1 MELIQNGNIFNQ
13 NNPVKNIETPPPF
26 SVRTMAEWE
35 EMQAIVI
42 TWTSFTNVLTEI
54 VRYAKEEVEVIIMAR
69 PNQVTTIQNTL
80 SNNGIDM
87 DNVTILTDDYNS
99 IWVRDYGGN
108 PAYAND
114 VDSLLFIDW
123 IYNRN
128 RPRDDT
134 IPETVANYLDV
145 PIYNTTAAPLDL
157 VNTGGN
163 FMADGL
169 GTGFSSKLVLN
180 ENGPGNIW
188 GESNHSE
195 EEVDQIMFDFMGID
209 EYIKM
214 DVLPYDGINH
224 IDMHMKLLDE
234 QTLLIGDFPEGVSDG
249 PQLEAN
255 LLYVLDN
262 FKTKFDTDFR
272 VERIIQPPCGNGNYP
287 PQCSNP
293 FEYRTYTNALFVNKT
308 ILVPIYN
315 TQYDDEALAKWA
327 EMMPGYKIR
336 GIDCTQI
343 INSGG
348 AIHCITKEVGVDDP
362 LWIAHGELPDLTPSE
377 NTDDYV
383 VDAIVK
389 HRSGI
394 SSATLSWTIDTLAGY
409 SDVPMTLTNTD
420 DAIWSATIP
429 NQENGAEIFYYI
441 TAEANSGKTGIRPI
455 VAPDGYFKFEINNV
469 VSTDNELVQ
478 NSQFLKEIFPNP
490 ATSLTVI
497 PVNIPQAMNGTIVLK
512 NMLGQTVETV
522 FNGNIPA
529 GESNYFIDAETMVSG
544 NYVVVLE
551 GENGRSVQ
559 KLVIR

>member
-1 MELIQNGNIFNQ
+1 
-13 NNPVKNIETPPPF
+13 
-26 SVRTMAEWE
+26 MAEWE

-42 TWTSFTNVLTEI
+42 TWTAFTDVLTEI
-54 VRYAKEEVEVIIMAR
+54 VRYAKEEVEVIIVAR
-69 PNQVTTIQNTL
+69 DNQVTTIENTL
-80 SNNGIDM
+80 TANDITM
-87 DNVTILTDDYNS
+87 DNVTIVTDNYNS
-99 IWVRDYGGN
+99 IWVRDYGAN
-108 PAYAND
+108 PVYAND
-114 VDSLLFIDW
+114 VDSLILIDW

-134 IPETVANYLDV
+134 IPETIANYFDV
-145 PIYNTTAAPLDL
+145 PIYNTTAAPMDL

-163 FMADGL
+163 FMSDGL
-169 GTGFSSKLVLN
+169 GTAFASKLVLE
-180 ENGPGNIW
+180 ENGPSNIW
-188 GESNHSE
+188 GESNHTE
-195 EEVDQIMFDFMGID
+195 EDVDQIMYDFMGID

-234 QTLLIGDFPEGVSDG
+234 QTLLIGDFLEGISDG

-262 FKTKFDTDFR
+262 FKTAFDTDFR
-272 VERIIQPPCGNGNYP
+272 VERIIQPPCGNGSYP
-287 PQCSNP
+287 PNCSNAY
-293 FEYRTYTNALFVNKT
+293 EYRTYTNALFVNKT

-348 AIHCITKEVGVDDP
+348 AIHCITKEVGVQDP
-362 LWIAHGELPDLTPSE
+362 LWIAHGELPNLTFTE
-377 NTDDYV
+377 NTADYV
-383 VDAIVK
+383 VDAKIK

-394 SSATLSWTIDTLAGY
+394 GYATLSWTIDTLYGY
-409 SDVPMTLTNTD
+409 AEMPMTLTNLD
-420 DAIWSATIP
+420 DDIWSATIP
-429 NQENGAEIFYYI
+429 NQADGSEIFYYI
-441 TAEANSGKTGIRPI
+441 TAEANSGKMGIRPI
-455 VAPDGYFKFEINNV
+455 VAPAGYFKFEINEV
-469 VSTDNELVQ
+469 IATEDKLAA
-478 NSQFLKEIFPNP
+478 NSRFLKEIFPNP
-490 ATSLTVI
+490 ATSTTVI
-497 PVNIPQAMNGTIVLK
+497 PVNMPQAMTATIVLK
-512 NMLGQTVETV
+512 NMLGQTVKTV

-529 GESNYFIDAETMVSG
+529 GESNYFINVKTVASG